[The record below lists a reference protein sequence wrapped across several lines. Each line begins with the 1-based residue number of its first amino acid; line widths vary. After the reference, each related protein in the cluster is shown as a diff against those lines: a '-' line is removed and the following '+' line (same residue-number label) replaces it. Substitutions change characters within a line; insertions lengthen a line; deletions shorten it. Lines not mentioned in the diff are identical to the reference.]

1 MSFVSSYLSCPIEW
15 DYVIQS
21 KKLYLIPL
29 VSSWLHPISFLPII
43 SHLPSSSLVI
53 QTASS
58 FSYRCP
64 LWITT
69 PGLFFMETYWLCWWS
84 HATAKIFPPFL
95 FKWQSLWGGPECGSM
110 CKSQQSL
117 PSCTCVKQCVVG
129 RLHCSRKPSLSFFF
143 FFFSLPR
150 LQDALWKSIITL
162 WLVAGTSASRLW
174 LKNCWHPERLTRW
187 QVPRAVSFETKQ
199 TWHAFYNEK
208 RNLSKWH
215 NFLSASH

>member
-69 PGLFFMETYWLCWWS
+69 PGPFFMETYWLFWWS

-143 FFFSLPR
+143 FLACQDCRMHGENRSLHFGWWQGPQHPAFGLKIAGIQR
-150 LQDALWKSIITL
+150 DEPDGRYLGQWALKPNRHDMHFTMKSEISQSDT
-162 WLVAGTSASRLW
+162 T
-174 LKNCWHPERLTRW
+174 
-187 QVPRAVSFETKQ
+187 F
-199 TWHAFYNEK
+199 
-208 RNLSKWH
+208 
-215 NFLSASH
+215 

>member
-95 FKWQSLWGGPECGSM
+95 FKWQSLWGGARVWINVQISTISPQLHM
-110 CKSQQSL
+110 CQTVCRGEITLLSKAQS
-117 PSCTCVKQCVVG
+117 V
-129 RLHCSRKPSLSFFF
+129 FFF
-143 FFFSLPR
+143 FFLSLPR
-150 LQDALWKSIITL
+150 LQDAWWKSIITL

-174 LKNCWHPERLTRW
+174 LKNCWHPERWTRW

-199 TWHAFYNEK
+199 TWHAFYNEE